1 MALNPKTTNKSRR
14 LTTFGKSSQ
23 PQFDNSSSEEE
34 ASKTLTGSNE
44 TFAQSNPSQEMEIAT
59 TPKIPASND
68 ELDAITARFERQIS
82 LAKANLQQLR
92 LKRNQHQLEKP
103 GEPNT
108 EEADKANEHKQKMAV
123 WDMNMEDIRA
133 DIQKAEHFLGQWEG
147 KFLECNLFKQ
157 ENISL
162 ISQSSAHSTQVVSHV
177 PTQSK
182 SRPKLKLHKGVS
194 TVPNFTLAYSK
205 TTPFQTW
212 YKTMFKPEIKP
223 LCENEAEFLHNLK
236 YYINSDCWAMVHPLM
251 DENLLGHLPTVIE
264 TMDSVFKETKTRA
277 QLHQEFTEFKQTI
290 CDVQRY
296 TALKLKLFKKAN
308 PTLDAES
315 NNFKEVWL
323 DGLAPP
329 IAREVARMKPSYLTA
344 SFDEC
349 LDCCT
354 EEEDALKR
362 LNVSYEVHPKS
373 NANQS
378 STPKPSNQN
387 NNDRKKR
394 KPDKKKSQTPKVTS
408 NSPGQSSSGIASKSN
423 ATPNAPVDPKKY
435 AGPCNATAKC
445 REEQDKHPYFACKNS
460 QCKKCKTVGHTHLQ
474 CPQAHCST
482 CNKSGHDTKVHG
494 LNRKTPVF

>member
-1 MALNPKTTNKSRR
+1 MDLPKTTNKSRR
-14 LTTFGKSSQ
+14 LTTFGRLSQHKS
-23 PQFDNSSSEEE
+23 DNSSSEEN
-34 ASKTLTGSNE
+34 AAKTLTGSDE
-44 TFAQSNPSQEMEIAT
+44 TSAPSNPSQEMETETA
-59 TPKIPASND
+59 PKIPASNS
-68 ELDAITARFERQIS
+68 ELDIITARFERQIS
-82 LAKANLQQLR
+82 AAKANLQQLR
-92 LKRNQHQLEKP
+92 LKRNQHQLERP
-103 GEPNT
+103 AELST
-108 EEADKANEHKQKMAV
+108 EEADKANEYKQKVAV
-123 WDMNMEDIRA
+123 WDMDMEDIRA
-133 DIQKAEHFLGQWEG
+133 DLKKAEHILSQWEE

-162 ISQSSAHSTQVVSHV
+162 ISQSLAHSTQVVAPV
-177 PTQSK
+177 PTQSTSK
-182 SRPKLKLHKGVS
+182 PKLKLHKGVS

-212 YKTMFKPEIKP
+212 YNTMFKPEIRP
-223 LCENEAEFLHNLK
+223 LCENDAEFLHNLK

-251 DENLLGHLPTVIE
+251 DEKLLGHLPTVVD
-264 TMDSVFKETKTRA
+264 TMESVFKETKTRA

-308 PTLDAES
+308 PSLDAES

-329 IAREVARMKPSYLTA
+329 IAREVARMKPCYLTA

-349 LDCCT
+349 LECCT
-354 EEEDALKR
+354 QEEDALKR
-362 LNVSYEVHPKS
+362 LSVNYEVHSKS

-387 NNDRKKR
+387 NDRKKGKR
-394 KPDKKKSQTPKVTS
+394 DKKKSQTPKAAS
-408 NSPGQSSSGIASKSN
+408 NSAGQSSGGTALKPN